1 VTAAAPPP
9 WLRLLAPIP
18 PEHGTCERVKLR
30 GKAFKG
36 WTEVRLAVAD
46 AQSNLRVVTVI
57 YDALG
62 RPGSISDLVESA
74 EGRIQEV
81 AMARVERDGRLS
93 GGTHS
98 RIVGDDESTRPMTE
112 EEQARLRALASQL
125 NDRKSRL
132 G

>member
-1 VTAAAPPP
+1 M
-9 WLRLLAPIP
+9 RLLAPLP
-18 PEHGTCERVKLR
+18 AEHGTCERVKLR

-46 AQSNLRVVTVI
+46 AHSNLRVVTVI

-62 RPGSISDLVESA
+62 RPGSISDLVET
-74 EGRIQEV
+74 EDGRVQEI

-93 GGTHS
+93 GGTRS
-98 RIVGDDESTRPMTE
+98 RIVGDEETSRAMTE
-112 EEQARLRALASQL
+112 EEQERLKALAAQL
-125 NDRKSRL
+125 NERKAGL